1 MLGFKTMIL
10 LTAAATHALAATA
23 TRANLQL
30 CGDRNFGKC
39 EDIDFIVGDCVFA
52 GQLNDKVSSLDT
64 KGRFC
69 KFYVDTGCRDGNGH
83 IDYNGKLS
91 DIRGDY
97 RSVISTKNDDIS
109 SFRCY

>member
-39 EDIDFIVGDCVFA
+39 EDIDFIVGDCGTSQMDGLSLHKNLTSSQYSLVNSTTKSAPWTPRA
-52 GQLNDKVSSLDT
+52 GSASST
-64 KGRFC
+64 CNFP
-69 KFYVDTGCRDGNGH
+69 
-83 IDYNGKLS
+83 
-91 DIRGDY
+91 
-97 RSVISTKNDDIS
+97 
-109 SFRCY
+109 